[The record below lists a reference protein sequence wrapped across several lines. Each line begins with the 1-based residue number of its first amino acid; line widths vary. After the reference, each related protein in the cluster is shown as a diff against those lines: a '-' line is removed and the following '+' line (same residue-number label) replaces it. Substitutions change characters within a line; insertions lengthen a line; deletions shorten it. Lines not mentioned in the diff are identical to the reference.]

1 MAWDSA
7 VITNAGT
14 ELLKQCYAGEKL
26 ILDYATGGTGTVA
39 AEAMLAQTALK
50 EQKQQFSIVQIT
62 EVTGGQKVN
71 VAVDNQNLTTGYAMQ
86 QLGIWAH
93 IGDGA
98 PVLLGLLQDA
108 AGIQIPSNTEIVDFS
123 LNFYAVLAIS
133 GDAEIQ
139 ISMDVSALVS
149 EKRMNERLAGKSDIG
164 HKHGAGDITRGTLDS
179 ARLPTVPISKGG
191 TGATTVAGALTALG
205 AAAASHNHSAGNI
218 TSGTL
223 DSARLPT
230 VPVSKG
236 GTGATTAAAARANLG
251 AAKSDYEKWS
261 IPYGAW
267 RRYDTGVSTD
277 VLAIATGD
285 NNTLTAEKN
294 QPATIMTED
303 ASTLTNSPVTSGG
316 FWARRTVYP
325 VSNPTGSEHIT
336 VELEEYEPVLGRR
349 WLRTYYAATGKW
361 SEKWVEISPVSPL
374 DQMVSGSS
382 ANINDYTG
390 AGLYWLNKTTVTNTP
405 NGGSGML
412 IVTTSPTGNVIY
424 QTFVTFNTSSGYIAT
439 RCYTNSQWYP
449 WDERPAPASYVTQ
462 EGTSGAWR
470 YRIWSDGKKEC
481 WLKTSIQ
488 HEVKQASGSLYYSS
502 TVPYPY
508 PVTFTATPTVYVG
521 VRSPNNRP
529 IWGIPS
535 TPASDAD
542 TKSNAYMEFVATVST
557 TSITSDIYIYACG
570 V

>member
-1 MAWDSA
+1 MATETKLSNLVLNEVDSKEIFDKLKA
-7 VITNAGT
+7 AGKITND
-14 ELLKQCYAGEKL
+14 ELWLVP
-26 ILDYATGGTGTVA
+26 D
-39 AEAMLAQTALK
+39 
-50 EQKQQFSIVQIT
+50 
-62 EVTGGQKVN
+62 
-71 VAVDNQNLTTGYAMQ
+71 
-86 QLGIWAH
+86 
-93 IGDGA
+93 DGHTH
-98 PVLLGLLQDA
+98 DA
-108 AGIQIPSNTEIVDFS
+108 
-123 LNFYAVLAIS
+123 
-133 GDAEIQ
+133 
-139 ISMDVSALVS
+139 
-149 EKRMNERLAGKSDIG
+149 SDIVS
-164 HKHGAGDITRGTLDS
+164 GTLDS
-179 ARLPTVPISKGG
+179 ARLPTVPVAKGG
-191 TGATTVAGALTALG
+191 TGATTAADARTNLG
-205 AAAASHNHSAGNI
+205 AAAASHNHSAADI

-223 DSARLPT
+223 GSARLPT

-267 RRYDTGVSTD
+267 RRYDTQVSTN
-277 VLAIATGD
+277 VLDIATGEG
-285 NNTLTAEKN
+285 NTLTAEQN

-303 ASTLTNSPVTSGG
+303 ASTLKNSPVTSGG

-325 VSNPTGSEHIT
+325 VSNPTGSQHIT

-349 WLRTYYAATGKW
+349 WLRTYYEGSGW
-361 SEKWVEISPVSPL
+361 SSKWVEISPASPL

-390 AGLYWLNKTTVTNTP
+390 AGLYWMNKTTVTNTP

-424 QTFVTFNTSSGYIAT
+424 QTFVSFNTSSGYVAT
-439 RCYTNSQWYP
+439 RCYINSQWYN

-481 WLKTSIQ
+481 WLRTTLQ
-488 HEVKQASGSLYYSS
+488 HEIKQASGSLYYSS

-508 PVTFTATPTVYVG
+508 PVNFTEKPTMYVG
-521 VRSPNNRP
+521 VRSVNNGVNNKP
-529 IWGIPS
+529 IWAIPS
-535 TPASDAD
+535 TPASGAN
-542 TKSNAYMEFVATVST
+542 TKANAYMEFVTT
-557 TSITSDIYIYACG
+557 TSTNSITTDIYIYACG

>member
-1 MAWDSA
+1 MATETKLTSLVLNDVESKA
-7 VITNAGT
+7 VYDK
-14 ELLKQCYAGEKL
+14 LK
-26 ILDYATGGTGTVA
+26 
-39 AEAMLAQTALK
+39 
-50 EQKQQFSIVQIT
+50 
-62 EVTGGQKVN
+62 
-71 VAVDNQNLTTGYAMQ
+71 
-86 QLGIWAH
+86 
-93 IGDGA
+93 
-98 PVLLGLLQDA
+98 A
-108 AGIQIPSNTEIVDFS
+108 AGKVAENEIWLVPDDTLS
-123 LNFYAVLAIS
+123 IS
-133 GDAEIQ
+133 E
-139 ISMDVSALVS
+139 
-149 EKRMNERLAGKSDIG
+149 
-164 HKHGAGDITRGTLDS
+164 
-179 ARLPTVPISKGG
+179 GG
-191 TGATTVAGALTALG
+191 TGATTAADARTNLG
-205 AAAASHNHSAGNI
+205 AAAASHNHSAADI

-223 DSARLPT
+223 GSARLPT

-267 RRYDTGVSTD
+267 RRYDTEVSTD
-277 VLAIATGD
+277 VLAIALGE
-285 NNTLTAEKN
+285 NNTLDAVKN

-325 VSNPTGSEHIT
+325 VSNPTGSQHIT

-349 WLRTYYAATGKW
+349 WLRTYYEGSGW
-361 SEKWVEISPVSPL
+361 SSKWVEIGPASPL

-424 QTFVTFNTSSGYIAT
+424 QTFVSFNTSSGYVAT
-439 RCYTNSQWYP
+439 RCYTNSQWYN

-481 WLKTSIQ
+481 WLITTIK

-521 VRSPNNRP
+521 VRSPNNKP
-529 IWGIPS
+529 IWAIPS
-535 TPASDAD
+535 TPASGSDV
-542 TKSNAYMEFVATVST
+542 KNNAYMAFVTATST
-557 TSITSDIYIYACG
+557 DSISTDISIYACG

>member
-1 MAWDSA
+1 MATETKLSNLVLNEVDSKEIFDKLKA
-7 VITNAGT
+7 AGKITND
-14 ELLKQCYAGEKL
+14 ELWLVP
-26 ILDYATGGTGTVA
+26 D
-39 AEAMLAQTALK
+39 
-50 EQKQQFSIVQIT
+50 
-62 EVTGGQKVN
+62 
-71 VAVDNQNLTTGYAMQ
+71 
-86 QLGIWAH
+86 
-93 IGDGA
+93 DGHTH
-98 PVLLGLLQDA
+98 DA
-108 AGIQIPSNTEIVDFS
+108 
-123 LNFYAVLAIS
+123 
-133 GDAEIQ
+133 
-139 ISMDVSALVS
+139 
-149 EKRMNERLAGKSDIG
+149 SDIVS
-164 HKHGAGDITRGTLDS
+164 GTLDS
-179 ARLPTVPISKGG
+179 ARLPTVPVAKGG
-191 TGATTVAGALTALG
+191 TGATTAADARTNLG
-205 AAAASHNHSAGNI
+205 AAAASHNHSAADI

-223 DSARLPT
+223 GSARLPT

-267 RRYDTGVSTD
+267 RRYDTQVSTN
-277 VLAIATGD
+277 VLDIATGEG
-285 NNTLTAEKN
+285 NTLTAEQN

-325 VSNPTGSEHIT
+325 VSNPTGSQHIT

-361 SEKWVEISPVSPL
+361 SEKWVEISPASPL

-390 AGLYWLNKTTVTNTP
+390 AGLYWMNKTTVTNTP

-424 QTFVTFNTSSGYIAT
+424 QTFVSFNTSSGYVAT
-439 RCYTNSQWYP
+439 RCYTNSQWYN

-481 WLKTSIQ
+481 WLRTTLQ
-488 HEVKQASGSLYYSS
+488 HEIKQASGSLYYSS

-508 PVTFTATPTVYVG
+508 PVNFTEKPTMYVG
-521 VRSPNNRP
+521 VRSVNNGVNNKP
-529 IWGIPS
+529 IWAIPS
-535 TPASDAD
+535 TPASGAN
-542 TKSNAYMEFVATVST
+542 TKANAYMEFVTT
-557 TSITSDIYIYACG
+557 TSTNSITTDIYIYACG

>member
-1 MAWDSA
+1 MNQTYSLNMIPGGNPLRVPVRQFDKGSRTITMTLWNGSGAFSVPAGSA
-7 VITNAGT
+7 VTVEGTKPDGKSFSSTASFSGASVSFTVTEQMAAVAGDVRCQLTVTKSGAILGSATFLLVVEPSALPEVPDLSKT
-14 ELLKQCYAGEKL
+14 ELSSFQQLKNA
-26 ILDYATGGTGTVA
+26 
-39 AEAMLAQTALK
+39 AQTAA
-50 EQKQQFSIVQIT
+50 S
-62 EVTGGQKVN
+62 N
-71 VAVDNQNLTTGYAMQ
+71 
-86 QLGIWAH
+86 
-93 IGDGA
+93 
-98 PVLLGLLQDA
+98 A
-108 AGIQIPSNTEIVDFS
+108 AS
-123 LNFYAVLAIS
+123 
-133 GDAEIQ
+133 
-139 ISMDVSALVS
+139 SA
-149 EKRMNERLAGKSDIG
+149 N
-164 HKHGAGDITRGTLDS
+164 
-179 ARLPTVPISKGG
+179 
-191 TGATTVAGALTALG
+191 
-205 AAAASHNHSAGNI
+205 AAAAS
-218 TSGTL
+218 
-223 DSARLPT
+223 
-230 VPVSKG
+230 
-236 GTGATTAAAARANLG
+236 AAEADAYKRWL
-251 AAKSDYEKWS
+251 

-267 RRYDTGVSTD
+267 RRYDTQVSTN

-361 SEKWVEISPVSPL
+361 SEKWVEISPASPL

-424 QTFVTFNTSSGYIAT
+424 QTFVSFNTGSGYVAT

-449 WDERPAPASYVTQ
+449 WDQRPAPASYVVQ

-488 HEVKQASGSLYYSS
+488 HEVKQASGGLYYST

-508 PVTFTATPTVYVG
+508 PVTYTATPTVYVG